1 MIYITRT
8 EAIIGARVEVEVE
21 VALATPMVEARIRS
35 SEIGGR
41 RENKTRM
48 TISRL

>member
-1 MIYITRT
+1 MINITRT
-8 EAIIGARVEVEVE
+8 EAITVAGVEVEVE
-21 VALATPMVEARIRS
+21 VALETPMVEARIRS
-35 SEIGGR
+35 SEIGSR